1 MNIVSD
7 TTMFILAKLN
17 MTMKLHPIPLKFEH
31 NKKELNHVNSE
42 MNTVDYTCNKNYTTT
57 IPI

>member
-7 TTMFILAKLN
+7 TTRFILAKLN
-17 MTMKLHPIPLKFEH
+17 MTMKLHPIPLKYDH
-31 NKKELNHVNSE
+31 KKEELNHDNSE
-42 MNTVDYTCNKNYTTT
+42 MKTVEYTCNKNYTTT